1 MHGMKTIPPGCVRAM
16 LTGMTAE
23 GAVRGGA
30 SCLGKRVQKEWPDG
44 KVYDGE
50 VKCIDTCDGRNGQEK
65 GALLYHILFN
75 DGDEE
80 DWYEEELMRNL
91 VDNQQAVRQART
103 AADAMQRLTI
113 TLWQGNRAREK
124 LCDKTKRLVQ
134 NISSYSEKTRAV
146 RNGETP
152 AAAPASADT
161 IYVWDEATH
170 KNHTSTALN

>member
-1 MHGMKTIPPGCVRAM
+1 MYSTKKEWHARDENNSSGVRARH
-16 LTGMTAE
+16 AN
-23 GAVRGGA
+23 R
-30 SCLGKRVQKEWPDG
+30 
-44 KVYDGE
+44 
-50 VKCIDTCDGRNGQEK
+50 
-65 GALLYHILFN
+65 
-75 DGDEE
+75 
-80 DWYEEELMRNL
+80 YEEELMRNL

-152 AAAPASADT
+152 AATGISGHN
-161 IYVWDEATH
+161 IRVG
-170 KNHTSTALN
+170 